1 MSHLLIIGGTSG
13 IGEAIAKQA
22 IDKFDRVTV
31 PERSDLDVCSSTN
44 VETYIRDKGWRDP
57 ITHTVYS
64 AGVASLEWIKDLM
77 NGVLDRGDIQN
88 EFEKVYNV
96 NVFGFLRVMTALSRS
111 FARGRVVAIV
121 SDASRTPMRGSIAYC
136 SSKAALAAAIKVA
149 ARELA
154 PDWSVNGIS
163 PSAVFNTPLTDWIDE
178 KVPKFRGWTRA
189 EAAGYEMAGVPKKR
203 RAYKDEVAELTI
215 STLLGPD
222 FVSGS
227 IIDITGGK

>member
-13 IGEAIAKQA
+13 IGEEIAKQA

-31 PERSDLDVCSSTN
+31 PERHELDVTLDDN
-44 VETYIRDKGWRDP
+44 VERYIRNLGSKEM

-64 AGVASLEWIKDLM
+64 AGVASLEWIRDLM
-77 NGVLDRGDIQN
+77 NRTLDHGDAYN

-96 NVFGFLRVMTALSRS
+96 NVFGFLRVMTALSRT

-154 PDWSVNGIS
+154 PDWNVNGIS
-163 PSAVFNTPLTDWIDE
+163 PSAVFDTPLTDWIDE
-178 KVPKFRGWTRA
+178 TVPKFRGWTRA

-203 RAYKDEVAELTI
+203 RAYKDEVAQLTI